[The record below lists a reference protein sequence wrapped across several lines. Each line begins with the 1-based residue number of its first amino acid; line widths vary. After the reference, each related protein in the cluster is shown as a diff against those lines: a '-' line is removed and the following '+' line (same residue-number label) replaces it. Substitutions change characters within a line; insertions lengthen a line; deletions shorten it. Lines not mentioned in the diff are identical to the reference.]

1 METCSRTL
9 AVALVTAIIISPF
22 AHPVL
27 AQGEEL
33 SDPLGL
39 SPYWKPVVSRWE
51 RIVVRYAEQRHID
64 PDLVASVIW
73 KESRGIST
81 VRGPTGAVGLMC
93 IKPYPWR
100 PSADELEN
108 PWTNV
113 AAGTRTLAQVIQDG
127 NGDVY
132 YALAA
137 YNGGW
142 GQIHIRVTRSY
153 ATDVLDNYA
162 RAVAVEHGLPADG
175 DWIAIISVEG
185 LPDHRTVTVLGPD
198 RPLARYTERPW
209 VRADVPSVPGST
221 QSPRSTQSPDDF
233 PPHATLISFTDERG
247 REAHVSLWLVTQDHA
262 SQGSFAVIPTST
274 QSFGIGTST
283 NSALRQDL
291 DRLPD

>member
-1 METCSRTL
+1 MEIRSRT
-9 AVALVTAIIISPF
+9 AAIALVMAIIIPLF

-33 SDPLGL
+33 SPAEQHSADL

-51 RIVVRYAEQRHID
+51 SIVVQYAGQRRID

-113 AAGTRTLAQVIQDG
+113 AAGTKTLAQVIRDG

-142 GQIHIRVTRSY
+142 GQIHIRVTRGY

-162 RAVAVEHGLPADG
+162 RAVAVKHGLPADG

-209 VRADVPSVPGST
+209 LQADVPSVPEGA
-221 QSPRSTQSPDDF
+221 
-233 PPHATLISFTDERG
+233 PPHATLIAFTDERG
-247 REAHVSLWLVTQDHA
+247 QEARVGLWLVARDHA
-262 SQGSFAVIPTST
+262 SQGVFAVLPASVH
-274 QSFGIGTST
+274 SVGGEVSAD
-283 NSALRQDL
+283 SALHQGFDL
-291 DRLPD
+291 LPE